1 MSKKVYTLK
10 RATGRMKIQHMRMV
24 LDWRADLKE
33 KQAETMTEGTRQWM
47 IEEIKRLAPDF
58 RAWYDKVYALRRDGK
73 EKEYETAIRQK
84 YEDIRSE
91 IENAE
96 ILEWLAPSPAD
107 KRSNPVDYDTTDLP
121 SPVIISGGEVLELSK
136 TTNPDEEVPF

>member
-58 RAWYDKVYALRRDGK
+58 RAWYDKVYDLRRNGK
-73 EKEYETAIRQK
+73 DKEYETAIRQK
-84 YEDIRSE
+84 YDDIRSE

-96 ILEWLAPSPAD
+96 ILEWLAPSPA
-107 KRSNPVDYDTTDLP
+107 DYDTTDLP

-136 TTNPDEEVPF
+136 TTNPDEEIPF